1 MSLEDISKIIDE
13 KMDNDNGKI
22 VFSFYEINVKYN
34 FTKED
39 KRKFL
44 RLAETKLENLG
55 YKCYFEKQQY
65 RYMGETYNLEP
76 NEVMVAIY
84 RENK

>member
-1 MSLEDISKIIDE
+1 MSLEDITKIINE
-13 KMDNDNGKI
+13 KINKNSGKI

-39 KRKFL
+39 KQKFL
-44 RLAETKLENLG
+44 RLAETKLDNLG

-65 RYMGETYNLEP
+65 RYMGEIHNLQQ
-76 NEVMVAIY
+76 NEVMVAI
-84 RENK
+84 RKQI

>member
-1 MSLEDISKIIDE
+1 MSLEDITKIINE
-13 KMDNDNGKI
+13 KINENNGKI

-39 KRKFL
+39 KQKFL

-65 RYMGETYNLEP
+65 RYMGELYNLQP
-76 NEVMVAIY
+76 NEVMVAI
-84 RENK
+84 RKQI

>member
-13 KMDNDNGKI
+13 KMDNGNGKI
-22 VFSFYEINVKYN
+22 VFTFYEVNLKYN
-34 FTKED
+34 FSKED
-39 KRKFL
+39 KQKFL

-65 RYMGETYNLEP
+65 EYMGGVHNLEP
-76 NEVMVAIY
+76 NEVMVAI
-84 RENK
+84 RKNL

>member
-1 MSLEDISKIIDE
+1 MTLEDISRIIDE
-13 KMDNDNGKI
+13 KMDNGNGKL

-34 FTKED
+34 FSKED
-39 KRKFL
+39 KQKFL

-65 RYMGETYNLEP
+65 RYNGELRNLEP
-76 NEVMVAIY
+76 NEVMVAI
-84 RENK
+84 RKNL